1 MRSECRWPVIVV
13 ASLVLLATASEA
25 RAGDPRP
32 PADTPFDASSQP
44 EPRMSRRAQ
53 RRVSRRR
60 SSLDGPPAP
69 IDVTTTL
76 ASPFESMGAAA
87 LEPFIVH
94 RDQPY
99 ADAGRQAQRFDIYLP
114 KGCGGSLPLV
124 IWIHGD
130 TWHSGS
136 KADCPIT
143 WLVEAGYAVASI
155 GYRSSDA
162 APFPAPLDDCLAA
175 IAALERDA
183 ETWGIDRERICVAGS
198 AAGGHLAALAGLWD
212 RAAADRPLPHVAAV
226 CAINAPTHLTTL
238 GPEHDRATSP
248 ASRLVG
254 GPLPEFREAAQQ
266 ASPIVHVSADDPPVL
281 LVHTRGHAAVPI
293 EQSQKFAAALQAA
306 GVKSRFLALDATAG
320 TTHLDRD
327 SPAGT
332 ALVEFLDAT
341 LGPGPRA
348 AGPATS
354 P

>member
-1 MRSECRWPVIVV
+1 MPHEFRWPLIVWAAV
-13 ASLVLLATASEA
+13 ALVATAVDA
-25 RAGDPRP
+25 RADDPRP
-32 PADTPFDASSQP
+32 PADTPFDARVEP

-53 RRVSRRR
+53 RRASRRR
-60 SSLDGPPAP
+60 GATAEPPAP
-69 IDVTTTL
+69 IGVKTTL
-76 ASPFESMGAAA
+76 ASPFESMGAGA
-87 LEPFIVH
+87 LEPFVVH
-94 RDQPY
+94 RNQPY
-99 ADAGRQAQRFDIYLP
+99 AGAGPQTQQFDIYLP

-124 IWIHGD
+124 IWIRGD
-130 TWHSGS
+130 TWQSGS
-136 KADCPIT
+136 KADCPVT

-155 GYRSSDA
+155 DYRSSDA

-183 ETWGIDRERICVAGS
+183 ETWGIDRDRIGVAGC

-212 RAAADRPLPHVAAV
+212 RAAGDQPLPQVAAV
-226 CAINAPTHLTTL
+226 CAINAPAHLTTL

-281 LVHTRGHAAVPI
+281 LVHARGQATVPF

-306 GVKSRFLALDATAG
+306 GVPATLLPIEATGRALR
-320 TTHLDRD
+320 LDRD
-327 SPAGT
+327 SPAGI

-341 LGPGPRA
+341 LRPGRRPL
-348 AGPATS
+348 PPDTL